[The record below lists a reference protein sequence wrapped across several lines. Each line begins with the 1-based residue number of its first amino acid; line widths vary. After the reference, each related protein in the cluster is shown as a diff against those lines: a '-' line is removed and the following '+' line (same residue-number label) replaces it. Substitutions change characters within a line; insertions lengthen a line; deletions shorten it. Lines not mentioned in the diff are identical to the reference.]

1 MHYADDKTPC
11 ACSENNNVTLE
22 NLEEVRKTVF
32 EWFSNNFLIAN
43 ADKCHVILCTIDPF
57 SINSLKAI
65 GNLSFIG
72 KIFSSASVVN
82 NAFTEAFLY
91 CELLLL
97 VFDGLVHIFG
107 VSQISIDRCFQ
118 CHTSEMMFFR
128 TFLMF
133 APLSNPACHFK
144 EHKSNF

>member
-11 ACSENNNVTLE
+11 TCSENNNVNLE

-72 KIFSSASVVN
+72 EIFSSALLVN

-91 CELLLL
+91 FELLLL
-97 VFDGLVHIFG
+97 VFHGLVHIFG
-107 VSQISIDRCFQ
+107 VSQISIDRCFR
-118 CHTSEMMFFR
+118 CHTSEMVFFQ

-133 APLSNPACHFK
+133 APLSTPACHFK
-144 EHKSNF
+144 GHKSNF